1 MTNRE
6 SKLLI
11 FLIFFSIAVLFFLTF
26 QNSFSEINESKQT
39 IEKYT
44 EMTQKLQD
52 KNQPVKSSSAKSSAV
67 YVSQIQTTSEIT
79 DLIIKDLKR
88 VGIVPLRYQISKD
101 SKGDFIEVSLSCS
114 NTRLANYFKQM
125 KTDSYPYTISV
136 LNLKTESE
144 KVNASIR
151 YSVIPS
157 KIVTTSASENSYPI
171 ERLFRPVYKNT
182 VVQNAVV
189 ETPEKP
195 AETIPY
201 NKDYNYIGRIKD
213 NDGIEYMYL
222 KNANT
227 NRILKIAP
235 KDILSEDNEKY
246 LVSTGTEKFYI
257 RKVD

>member
-11 FLIFFSIAVLFFLTF
+11 FLIFFSLAVLFFLTF
-26 QNSFSEINESKQT
+26 QNSASDIKEANQT

-44 EMTQKLQD
+44 EMTQKLQNKKQIE
-52 KNQPVKSSSAKSSAV
+52 KNDTKNSANVTESKL
-67 YVSQIQTTSEIT
+67 QTSEIT

-88 VGIVPLRYQISKD
+88 AEIVPMRYQIAKD
-101 SKGDFIEVSLSCS
+101 SKGEFIEVSLSTS
-114 NTRLANYFKQM
+114 NTRLAKYFKQF
-125 KTDSYPYTISV
+125 KADVYPYTISV
-136 LNLKTESE
+136 FNIKTDAD

-151 YSVIPS
+151 YSVVPS
-157 KIVTTSASENSYPI
+157 KIVNNSSSEKSYPV

-182 VVQNAVV
+182 VVQNTVV
-189 ETPEKP
+189 ATPVKSEEK
-195 AETIPY
+195 INY
-201 NKDYNYIGRIKD
+201 NKEYIFIGRVKD

-222 KNANT
+222 KNSNT

-246 LVSTGTEKFYI
+246 LVSSGSEKFYI
-257 RKVD
+257 RKED